1 MDRVPDAQQ
10 LEKAVNLARG
20 HQKREAESLLRH
32 LIASGLRHPKACMV
46 LGVLCGERGDLG
58 QRRLWF
64 EQARYLGDLAG
75 ETPALRLLLNQSVD
89 ALEQGASDQALAF
102 GEEAVRLYPEE
113 ISIHLHLA
121 RLLQHYDRGFE
132 ADHYLEQA
140 KKTLGNTPI
149 QVGETYENWKLL
161 AQAQVDLLRLDDA
174 LEAYRRLL
182 QIDAN
187 DLASLLAIS
196 KLLIQKRSIDEALPW
211 LLNALALNPDHVEV
225 LYLNAFV
232 LKEIGETKQ
241 AEGLLRQALAIHPH
255 HLSVSQL
262 LVSCLIDQGII
273 AEAATICREVLK
285 RHPKDYDCRLRLA
298 VCLRGLGEVVESLQ
312 IQKELMSDEPQNFGI
327 FSSWMFTTSI
337 CDIVSS
343 DEVLATAD
351 QFWRGLGIGHD
362 LPNNRVLAEINSA
375 VHRPLRVA
383 ILSADIGEHVVGL
396 FLETLLRHHDPKTCQ
411 LELLSMHRHYDKMS
425 EELVSLADGFHNLE
439 DLTIQEARHC
449 IQKQQYDLI
458 VDVSGHTRDTGLYL
472 LAERCAPAQAH
483 YIGYHATT
491 GLSTI
496 DAFIGDEETAAHDL
510 QPQFCE
516 QLWRLPRP
524 WLAFP
529 REHPFPQSSCR
540 IETHR
545 PVLGSFSQ
553 QTKISDTTL
562 TFWAEAMRRVP
573 EAVLMLKSRGL
584 EEQAV
589 RQHLEDRL
597 QRHGIHPGRLTFV
610 APVEYWVQH
619 LEHYNY
625 IDIALDTTPW
635 SSATTGFE
643 ALGMGVP
650 LVAIRGSV
658 MAARMGSSLV
668 KGLGRKEWIS
678 DTPETFAD
686 IVAKLCDDLSN
697 IRAGKA
703 KLQEEVLQS
712 ALFDGQDLA
721 QEAMKLFTDLVASR
735 LGLPR
740 IQS

>member
-1 MDRVPDAQQ
+1 MDRVPDTQQ
-10 LEKAVNLARG
+10 LETAVNLARG
-20 HQKREAESLLRH
+20 HQKRDAESLLRH

-64 EQARYLGDLAG
+64 EQARYLGDLSG
-75 ETPALRLLLNQSVD
+75 EPPALRLLLNQSVD

-102 GEEAVRLYPEE
+102 GEEALRLYPEE

-121 RLLQHYDRGFE
+121 RLLHHFDRGSE
-132 ADHYLEQA
+132 ADDYLQQA
-140 KKTLGNTPI
+140 KETLVNAPI
-149 QVGETYENWKLL
+149 QDSKTYENWKLL
-161 AQAQVDLLRLDDA
+161 AQAQVDMLRLDDA
-174 LEAYRRLL
+174 LETYRQLL
-182 QIDAN
+182 QTDAN

-196 KLLIQKRSIDEALPW
+196 KLLIQKKSIDEALPW
-211 LLNALALNPDHVEV
+211 LLNALALDPDHVEV

-273 AEAATICREVLK
+273 AEASTICRDVLK
-285 RHPKDYDCRLRLA
+285 QHPKDYDSRLRLA
-298 VCLRGLGEVVESLQ
+298 VCLRGLGEMGESLQ
-312 IQKELMSDEPQNFGI
+312 IQKELMADEPQNFGM

-337 CDIVSS
+337 CDIASTE
-343 DEVLATAD
+343 EVLATAD
-351 QFWRGLGIGHD
+351 QFWRGIGTVDD
-362 LPNNRVLAEINSA
+362 LPNRALGEIISAE
-375 VHRPLRVA
+375 HRPLRVA

-396 FLETLLRHHDPKTCQ
+396 FLETLLRHHDPRRCQ

-425 EELVSLADGFHNLE
+425 EDLVSLADGFHNLE
-439 DLTIQEARHC
+439 GLTIQEARHC
-449 IQKQQYDLI
+449 IQKEHYDLI

-472 LAERCAPAQAH
+472 LAERCAPVQAH

-516 QLWRLPRP
+516 RLWRLPRP

-529 REHPFPQSSCR
+529 REHSFPRSSCR
-540 IETHR
+540 IETQR

-584 EEQAV
+584 EEQDV
-589 RQHLEDRL
+589 RQRLEDRL

-635 SSATTGFE
+635 SNATTAFE

-668 KGLGRKEWIS
+668 KGLGREEWIS

-697 IRAGKA
+697 VRAGKA
-703 KLQEEVLQS
+703 KLQEEVMQS

-721 QEAMKLFTDLVASR
+721 QEAMKLFTDLVTSR
-735 LGLPR
+735 LDLFR
-740 IQS
+740 LQS